1 MNDADKLI
9 EAAAMAIINKEYPM
23 RLALGPIS
31 IDEAKEFARAALSA
45 IEAEGW
51 VLVPVE
57 PTIKMCDAAMELSE
71 NQSRTGW
78 RYVPKAPGDA
88 WRRP

>member
-1 MNDADKLI
+1 MSDADKLI

-45 IEAEGW
+45 IDAAGW

-57 PTIKMCDAAMELSE
+57 PTDAMMFDGVGSRQDYRAMLYA
-71 NQSRTGW
+71 RPRITG
-78 RYVPKAPGDA
+78 GTE
-88 WRRP
+88 